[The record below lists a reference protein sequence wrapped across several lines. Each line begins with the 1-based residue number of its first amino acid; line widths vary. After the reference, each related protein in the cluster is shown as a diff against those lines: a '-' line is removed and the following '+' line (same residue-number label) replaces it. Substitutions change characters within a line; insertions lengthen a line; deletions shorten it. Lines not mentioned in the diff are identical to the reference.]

1 MFSFNYYWTV
11 QVNHELS
18 TVNFYHIT
26 GRIIKIIHLVRKP
39 HFVSINLFSG
49 LPEKATE
56 YTQNELLGKGQWN
69 APVLPMQAGYTLG
82 PYKHNG

>member
-1 MFSFNYYWTV
+1 M
-11 QVNHELS
+11 
-18 TVNFYHIT
+18 
-26 GRIIKIIHLVRKP
+26 HLVRKP

-56 YTQNELLGKGQWN
+56 YTQNELLGKGQWT

>member
-1 MFSFNYYWTV
+1 MFLFNYSLTV
-11 QVNHELS
+11 QVNQSFLEPPMHFKKQYS
-18 TVNFYHIT
+18 
-26 GRIIKIIHLVRKP
+26 VRKP

-49 LPEKATE
+49 LPEKDIE
-56 YTQNELLGKGQWN
+56 YTQNELLGKGQWT

>member
-1 MFSFNYYWTV
+1 M
-11 QVNHELS
+11 VNDVTKNGTHEKFR
-18 TVNFYHIT
+18 TF
-26 GRIIKIIHLVRKP
+26 KICLVRKP

-49 LPEKATE
+49 LPEKDIE
-56 YTQNELLGKGQWN
+56 YTQNELLGKGQWT